1 MFTVYYLDGRNV
13 LLNQL
18 CKSVPNE
25 GEEVKIKG
33 RKGKVTSVTAVEES
47 KIHVQVELENV
58 NKAKL
63 AAEADKKKKKK
74 R

>member
-18 CKSVPNE
+18 RNSVPNE

-33 RKGKVTSVTAVEES
+33 RKGKVTSVTAVEER
-47 KIHVQVELENV
+47 KIHIQVELESV

-63 AAEADKKKKKK
+63 AAEDDKKKKKK